1 MRNPYPSQMLW
12 ETSCTA
18 SLDLTNLV
26 CVGRKVVKWVLK
38 TVSCTLWC
46 PGITS
51 HSSPLV
57 LTRARSWDY
66 MLGQVGQSL
75 SVDWN
80 HQLGVLG
87 SNQRLKTR
95 GIEVVM
101 GFWRDKRTSCS
112 PTIARTREVLM
123 RNQYPS
129 QILWKTSSTVSLDL
143 TNVVCVGRNLQ
154 K

>member
-38 TVSCTLWC
+38 SVSCTLWC

-75 SVDWN
+75 SVDRSQ
-80 HQLGVLG
+80 QLGVFG
-87 SNQRLKTR
+87 SNQPLKTR
-95 GIEVVM
+95 RSQVM
-101 GFWRDKRTSCS
+101 
-112 PTIARTREVLM
+112 M
-123 RNQYPS
+123 RF
-129 QILWKTSSTVSLDL
+129 
-143 TNVVCVGRNLQ
+143 
-154 K
+154 